1 MNRAMTSIKC
11 FSTVP
16 LPLATTELLSEHVL
30 EVLQPFGV
38 PESLVDFPCCDGTDP
53 AYQTAFGFHP
63 LEIVIFTAVPIRA
76 VNAVLTALLELQ
88 PDLECVVCSSNPV
101 NLVPVTVKPFAH
113 FQAPLTA

>member
-11 FSTVP
+11 ISTVP
-16 LPLATTELLSEHVL
+16 LPLNLIDLLSDRVL

-53 AYQTAFGFHP
+53 AFKTPFGFHP

-76 VNAVLTALLELQ
+76 VNAVLAALLELQ
-88 PDLECVVCSSNPV
+88 PDLECVVYASSPV
-101 NLVPVTVKPFAH
+101 NLTPVTVKPSTH
-113 FQAPLTA
+113 RQAPLIA